1 MKSFKTMI
9 ALLLL
14 LAVAVVSA
22 QDQAEMMKK
31 WQDYMTPGPVHKAF
45 EKNCGTWKAD
55 ITQFMDGQE
64 MKAEGTAVFEMILGG
79 RYMKSS
85 FSSSIM
91 GMPME
96 GFGLDAFDNITKE
109 YISIWLDNM
118 GTGVMHMKGKYEPE
132 TKKVTYWGSMIDPMK
147 GKETKVKTVLTQPEE
162 NKMLFDMYTVD
173 GTQET
178 KNMSIVYT
186 RVK

>member
-1 MKSFKTMI
+1 
-9 ALLLL
+9 
-14 LAVAVVSA
+14 
-22 QDQAEMMKK
+22 
-31 WQDYMTPGPVHKAF
+31 
-45 EKNCGTWKAD
+45 
-55 ITQFMDGQE
+55 
-64 MKAEGTAVFEMILGG
+64 
-79 RYMKSS
+79 MKSS
-85 FSSSIM
+85 FNSTIM

-118 GTGVMHMKGKYEPE
+118 GTGVMHMKGK
-132 TKKVTYWGSMIDPMK
+132 IDPATNKLTYLGKMVDPMT
-147 GKETKVKTVLTQPEE
+147 GKETTVKTVTTQADD
-162 NKMLFDMYTVD
+162 NKMLFDMFTVD

>member
-9 ALLLL
+9 ASFLLLS
-14 LAVAVVSA
+14 VAVINA

-55 ITQFMDGQE
+55 ITQYMGGQE
-64 MKAEGTAVFEMILGG
+64 MKAEGKAVFEMILGG

-85 FSSSIM
+85 FNSTIM

-118 GTGVMHMKGKYEPE
+118 GTGVMHMKGK
-132 TKKVTYWGSMIDPMK
+132 IDPATNKLTYLGKMVDPMT
-147 GKETKVKTVLTQPEE
+147 GKETTVKTVTTQADD
-162 NKMLFDMYTVD
+162 NKMLFDMFTVD

>member
-1 MKSFKTMI
+1 MKSVKTMI
-9 ALLLL
+9 ASFVLLTF
-14 LAVAVVSA
+14 AVINA

-55 ITQFMDGQE
+55 ITQYMGGQE
-64 MKAEGTAVFEMILGG
+64 MKAEGKAVFEMILGG

-85 FSSSIM
+85 FNSTIM

-109 YISIWLDNM
+109 YISVWLDNM
-118 GTGVMHMKGKYEPE
+118 GTGVMQMKGKFDPE
-132 TKKVTYWGSMIDPMK
+132 TKAVTYWGSMIDPMT
-147 GKETKVKTVLTQPEE
+147 GKEAKVKTVLIQSED
-162 NKMLFDMYTVD
+162 NKMTFDMFTVD
-173 GTQET
+173 GGQET
-178 KNMSIVYT
+178 KNMTIVYT
-186 RVK
+186 RTK